1 MIYTISTVTVKKDIS
16 KIDRKIILY
25 KGDRNI
31 EIQFE
36 ILEGAYRQYKMQGEN
51 TIENLGASY
60 GQLLVKKPN
69 SEVLISDIVETKDG
83 RVIFTLPQELLDED
97 SEVGFYTFQIVLF
110 DETQESKVT
119 LPPVIEGIEVK
130 KTINE

>member
-25 KGDRNI
+25 KGDRNV

-36 ILEGAYRQYKMQGEN
+36 ILEGAYRQYEMQGEN

-60 GQLLVKKPN
+60 GQLLVRKPDCK
-69 SEVLISDIVETKDG
+69 VLTSDIVETKDG
-83 RVIFTLPQELLDED
+83 RVVFTLPQELLDED
-97 SEVGFYTFQIVLF
+97 SEIGFYTFQIVLF
-110 DETQESKVT
+110 DKSQESKVT
-119 LPPVIEGIEVK
+119 LPPVFEGIEVK

>member
-16 KIDRKIILY
+16 KIDRKIILF

-51 TIENLGASY
+51 TIENLGASH
-60 GQLLVKKPN
+60 GQLLVRKPN
-69 SEVLISDIVETKDG
+69 SEVLITDIVETKDG

-110 DETQESKVT
+110 DESQESKVT